1 MTYERIGNF
10 PSGAGMEKI
19 MARLAEER
27 KTAEQVRNHKWS
39 LKTNRQK
46 AEALIAKVDPY
57 FVRESDLP
65 VLALAQVHATLA
77 IKD

>member
-1 MTYERIGNF
+1 MVSEPRSEQRAINNLLKGF
-10 PSGAGMEKI
+10 AEDRAVAEK
-19 MARLAEER
+19 
-27 KTAEQVRNHKWS
+27 VRRDKWS

-57 FVRESDLP
+57 FVRESDLS

-77 IKD
+77 LKE